1 MNTTKKY
8 TAEQI
13 YEALKD
19 EFKFVGADGYIKFNL
34 RDFHITVEQNNV
46 KGNILEE
53 WLANVMND
61 K

>member
-19 EFKFVGADGYIKFNL
+19 EFKFVGADGYIKPQIRNL
-34 RDFHITVEQNNV
+34 
-46 KGNILEE
+46 
-53 WLANVMND
+53 
-61 K
+61 